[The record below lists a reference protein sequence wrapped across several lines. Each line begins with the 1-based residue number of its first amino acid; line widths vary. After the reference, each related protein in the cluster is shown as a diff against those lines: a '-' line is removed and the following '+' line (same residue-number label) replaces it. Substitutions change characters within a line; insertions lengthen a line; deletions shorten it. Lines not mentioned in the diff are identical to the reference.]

1 LKVSKAYTRTGDKG
15 ETGLY
20 DGGRVS
26 KHSLRVEAYG
36 EVDELNSQIGLARTQ
51 IKDEDLTE
59 ALLKV
64 QKDLFVVGGELATHH
79 AESKIPHISNID
91 LEMIE
96 AITDRLNDKLEPL
109 RRFILPGGSIAASQ
123 LQVARTVCRRAERR
137 VVALSKVEPV
147 SQFILQY
154 MNRLSS
160 LLFVMART
168 ANVSENVPEQEW
180 IHV

>member
-1 LKVSKAYTRTGDKG
+1 MKASKAYTRTGDKG

-26 KHSLRVEAYG
+26 KHILRVEAYG
-36 EVDELNSQIGLARTQ
+36 EVDELNSHIGLARTQ

-64 QKDLFVVGGELATHH
+64 QKDLFVVGGELATRN
-79 AESKIPHISNID
+79 ADSKIPRISNID

-96 AITDRLNDKLEPL
+96 EITDRLNDKLEPL

-123 LQVARTVCRRAERR
+123 LQIARTVCRRAERR
-137 VVALSKVEPV
+137 IVALSKVEPIG
-147 SQFILQY
+147 QLILQY
-154 MNRLSS
+154 LNRLSS

-168 ANVSENVPEQEW
+168 ANVSEHVPEQEW
-180 IHV
+180 IHL